1 MESSTR
7 MPNNDQIVL
16 DQILQQRKREIDP
29 SADDSSFFE
38 LFTAEQVLKDFDLS
52 YDEIESGLIGGGQDG
67 GIDGLYVLVNGELA
81 QEDPDFSYLRR
92 DAEIEII
99 IIQSKTSSG
108 FQETPIER
116 FITISDDIFDLGID
130 PNSIRDIYRDELIE
144 GIHRFRTCY
153 YQLVSVFPMLTVSFY
168 YACKGTTPNRQVMR
182 KGEKL
187 RAVVATH
194 FPKAQCN
201 VKFLGASD
209 LLDRARRV
217 PKTRYILTLAEN
229 PISSGGQVGFVCLV
243 GLRHYYDFI
252 TDDKGSLIRPLFEAN
267 VRDYQG
273 STPVNEEI
281 QTSLQSRDREDFWW
295 LNNGVSV
302 LASDA
307 SLGGKMLTIED
318 PRIVNGLQTS
328 REIYRYFRDS
338 NTEKEDRG
346 ILVRVIVPKEEE
358 SRDRIIKA
366 TNSQTVVQ
374 MASLR
379 ATEKIHRDIED
390 YLRPM
395 GLYYDRRKN
404 FYKNEG
410 KPRERIFSIKGLAQA
425 VLAIVLWRPDTAR
438 ARPSSLFKD
447 EDSYSKVFDPNHLI
461 GVYAVCATAMLQV
474 ERILKSSSAKLTA
487 KDRNNLR
494 FYVAMHAIGLMT
506 KSKRQ
511 VATEIGKIDIKKL
524 TDRRIK
530 KSLAFV
536 RAAYE
541 RLGGDDDVAKGS
553 ALLPVVRDDI
563 KRRP

>member
-1 MESSTR
+1 
-7 MPNNDQIVL
+7 MPTNDQIVL
-16 DQILQQRKREIDP
+16 DQILEQRKKEIDP

-81 QEDPDFSYLRR
+81 QEDLDFSYLRR
-92 DAEIEII
+92 DVDIEVIV
-99 IIQSKTSSG
+99 IQSKTSSG

-116 FITISDDIFDLGID
+116 FITISDDIFNLAIDTKSLKDTYRSELIDGID
-130 PNSIRDIYRDELIE
+130 
-144 GIHRFRTCY
+144 RFRTCY
-153 YQLVSVFPMLTVSFY
+153 YQLVGAFPTLRVQFY
-168 YACKGTTPNRQVMR
+168 YACKGATPTRQVIR

-187 RAVVATH
+187 RAAVTAH
-194 FPKAQCN
+194 FPKAHCN
-201 VKFLGASD
+201 VNVLGASD
-209 LLDRARRV
+209 LLDRARQV
-217 PKTRYILTLAEN
+217 PKTRYVLTLAEN

-252 TDDKGSLIRPLFEAN
+252 TDDSGNLIRPLFEAN

-281 QTSLQSRDREDFWW
+281 QGSLQSRNREDFWW

-302 LASDA
+302 IASDA

-338 NTEKEDRG
+338 NTENEDRG

-404 FYKNEG
+404 YYKNEG
-410 KPRERIFSIKGLAQA
+410 KPRERIFSIKRMAQA

-447 EDSYSKVFDPNHLI
+447 EESYSKVFDPEYVI
-461 GVYAVCATAMLQV
+461 AVYALCAATMLHV
-474 ERILKSSSAKLTA
+474 ERLLKSSGAALTA

-494 FYVAMHAIGLMT
+494 FYVAMHVIGLMT
-506 KSKRQ
+506 KSKRPIP
-511 VATEIGKIDIKKL
+511 AEIGKIDTKKL
-524 TDRRIK
+524 TERRIK
-530 KSLAFV
+530 NSLAFV
-536 RAAYE
+536 KKEYE
-541 RLGGDDDVAKGS
+541 GLGGDDDVAKGS
-553 ALLPVVRDDI
+553 ALLPVVRGDI
-563 KRRP
+563 ERRA